1 MQFNDI
7 PFVLYHR
14 QRAQYQKNVFLNILG
29 GTICEWRSYLH
40 RHVLSPQVQGYKLL
54 PGGEGEGL
62 VLRTLNLSNRVP
74 CSKAGE

>member
-54 PGGEGEGL
+54 PRGEGL
-62 VLRTLNLSNRVP
+62 VLRTQSLKQSSLL
-74 CSKAGE
+74 